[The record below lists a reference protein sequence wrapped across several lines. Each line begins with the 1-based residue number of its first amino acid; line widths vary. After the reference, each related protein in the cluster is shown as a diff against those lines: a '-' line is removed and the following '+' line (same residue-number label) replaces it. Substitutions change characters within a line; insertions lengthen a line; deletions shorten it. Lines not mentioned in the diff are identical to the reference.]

1 MVQTR
6 PDPIAQPV
14 LNTPYEHPARHWRL
28 DETGRALPEV
38 IPGRRPSIG
47 LIPVPKASKKAAQ
60 GELVLDEGNLNEVV
74 NSIRHEVGLWRDRDY
89 PGVTKATRN
98 LLYHWKEKRTRL
110 PLFFAQ
116 REAAET
122 VIWFTEIARADHILR
137 RRIEEESSL
146 HNDGIMRLA
155 IKMATGTGKT
165 TVMGMI
171 IAWHA
176 VNAAQS
182 SRRDRYSRSFLVIT
196 PGHTVRERLA
206 VLSPS
211 HPQNIYRD
219 MGLVPEKHRAA
230 LRGMDIAVVNFQ
242 AFQRR
247 RLLAGVAGDARK
259 VLRSESTA
267 GNSQED
273 WEDAPAMLD
282 RVLRSLRGKRRLV
295 VLNDEA
301 HHCYLPGKGRTGAGG
316 KADDE
321 VAAVWFNAIRS
332 LRDTGRLGPVYDLSA
347 TPMFISGAHWKTG
360 SRIFPW
366 VVSDFP
372 LMDAIE
378 SGLVKIPR
386 LPLDDD
392 TVMNEVMWRSLY
404 KHSSPK
410 TVKPDLVPPVLRAGM
425 EALYEHYEQT
435 FEKWRENGIP
445 TPPVFIVVANSVSNA
460 EALFKYIAGYEYE
473 EETTGAMA
481 YIPGEL
487 PYFSNIRDDG
497 AGYGQTVRTI
507 LVHSKLDRDD
517 KITGKL
523 QGLVKTQA
531 RRFRSNGVEE
541 KDIIRQVLNTVGR
554 KGEPGEH
561 IRCVVSVSMLTEGW
575 DTRTVTHILGYRA
588 FSTQLLCEQVTG
600 RALRRLNYDDT
611 DDEGRLRPEF
621 AEVFGVPFDFMPA
634 SGEAEPR
641 PPRPSYRVSSV
652 RGRSDRRIV
661 FPLVTGYL
669 LEPAETRIELDP
681 SAVDPYTVEVIASP
695 TVAVAAGVTGEETVM
710 GVAARRRQEAVMS
723 TAASAVSLMVSR
735 ENGGKLRRR
744 SLFRDMV
751 RATED
756 WLASPRVECPDE
768 GLLLL
773 PPHSGDVPS
782 EIVKAC
788 SLDSGQARLVG
799 GFDLEITSDTSGIDF
814 DTSLPN
820 IHLTRRSELNIAACH
835 SAFEVE
841 VAGFLDTHKHVRAW
855 ARNFRL
861 GWTVPYLWNSVWHD
875 YEPDFILRLFD
886 EREGDRAVHLMVECK
901 GVPDDVSERKAQY
914 VREWWIPAVANSPE
928 IPRWLSRW
936 CFVEL
941 DHPDQSWYD
950 LDKAISQAAAAFE
963 IGGS

>member
-1 MVQTR
+1 MMMKTQA
-6 PDPIAQPV
+6 DPIAQPV
-14 LNTPYEHPARHWRL
+14 LNTPYEQPARHWKL

-38 IPGRRPSIG
+38 MPGRRPSIG
-47 LIPVPKASKKAAQ
+47 LIPVPKARKKLVQ

-98 LLYHWKEKRTRL
+98 LLYHWREERTRL

-122 VIWFTEIARADHILR
+122 IIWFTETTRADHPLR
-137 RRIEEESSL
+137 RRIEEESRT
-146 HNDGIMRLA
+146 HNDGIVRLA
-155 IKMATGTGKT
+155 TKMATGTGKT

-176 VNAAQS
+176 VNAARS
-182 SRRDRYSRSFLVIT
+182 SRHDRYSRSFLVIT

-219 MGLVPEKHRAA
+219 MGLIPEKYRRD
-230 LRGMDIAVVNFQ
+230 LRGIDIAIVNFQ

-247 RLLAGVAGDARK
+247 RLMAGVAGDARK
-259 VLRSESTA
+259 LLDFGRRRDDRKE
-267 GNSQED
+267 E

-282 RVLRSLRGKRRLV
+282 RVVRSLRGKRRLV

-301 HHCYLPGKGRTGAGG
+301 HHCYLPGKGRSGAGG
-316 KADDE
+316 KEDDE

-332 LRDTGRLGPVYDLSA
+332 LRESGRLGPVYDLSA
-347 TPMFISGAHWKTG
+347 TPMFISASYWKSG

-392 TVMNEVMWRSLY
+392 TVSNEVVWRSLY
-404 KHSSPK
+404 KNSPRK
-410 TVKPDLVPPVLRAGM
+410 TVKPDQVPHVLEEGM
-425 EALYEHYEQT
+425 DALYRHYEQT
-435 FEKWRENGIP
+435 FEKWGENRIP

-460 EALFKYIAGYEYE
+460 EALFKYIAGYEYTD
-473 EETTGAMA
+473 ETTGDLV
-481 YIPGEL
+481 YNRGEL
-487 PYFSNIRDDG
+487 PLFSNVRDDG
-497 AGYGQTVRTI
+497 AGYEDTVRTL

-517 KITGKL
+517 NITGKL
-523 QGLVKTQA
+523 QKLVKSQA
-531 RRFRSNGVEE
+531 NRFSSNGMDA
-541 KDIIRQVLNTVGR
+541 KDLLRKVLNTVGR
-554 KGEPGEH
+554 EGEPGEH

-634 SGEAEPR
+634 GGETEPR
-641 PPRPSYRVSSV
+641 PPRPSYRVHSV
-652 RGRSDRRIV
+652 RGRSHRRIA
-661 FPLVTGYL
+661 FPLVAGYL
-669 LEPAETRIELDP
+669 LEPAVTTIKLDP
-681 SAVDPYTVEVIASP
+681 SAVAPYTVEVTASP
-695 TVAVAAGVTGEETVM
+695 TVALSAGVTGEETVM
-710 GVAARRRQEAVMS
+710 GVATHRRQEAVMA
-723 TAASAVSLMVSR
+723 TAAAAVSLMVKQES
-735 ENGGKLRRR
+735 GLRRR
-744 SLFRDMV
+744 NLFREMV

-756 WLASPRVECPDE
+756 WLDAPQVQCQDA
-768 GLLLL
+768 GLLLH
-773 PPHSGDVPS
+773 PPHVENVPNG
-782 EIVKAC
+782 IIKAC
-788 SLDSGQARLVG
+788 SLDPGKARLVG
-799 GFDLEITSDTSGIDF
+799 SFDLEVVSDTSGVDF

-820 IHLTRRSELNIAACH
+820 NRLTRLSELNIAACH
-835 SAFEVE
+835 SQFEVE
-841 VAGFLDTHKHVRAW
+841 VAGFLDAHKHVTAW

-875 YEPDFILRLFD
+875 YEPDFIVRLFD
-886 EREGDRAVHLMVECK
+886 EEEGDRAVHLIVECK
-901 GVPDDVSERKAQY
+901 GIPDEVSEQKAKY
-914 VREWWIPAVANSPE
+914 VEEWWIPAVANSPE
-928 IPRWLSRW
+928 VPDWLSRW
-936 CFVEL
+936 RYVEL
-941 DHPDQSWYD
+941 DHPDQSGYD
-950 LDKAISQAAAAFE
+950 LEQAISEAAIAFG
-963 IGGS
+963 IGD

>member
-14 LNTPYEHPARHWRL
+14 LNTPYEHPARHWKL

-74 NSIRHEVGLWRDRDY
+74 NSIRHEVSLWRDRDY

-98 LLYHWKEKRTRL
+98 LLYHWREKRTRV

-122 VIWFTEIARADHILR
+122 MIWFTETTRADHALR
-137 RRIEEESSL
+137 RRIEEESSS

-176 VNAAQS
+176 VNAARS

-211 HPQNIYRD
+211 HPENIYRD
-219 MGLVPEKHRAA
+219 MGLIPEKYRRD
-230 LRGMDIAVVNFQ
+230 LRGIDIAIVNFQ

-259 VLRSESTA
+259 LLASAKEA
-267 GNSQED
+267 GDQEE

-301 HHCYLPGKGRTGAGG
+301 HHCYLPGAGRSGAGG
-316 KADDE
+316 KEDDK
-321 VAAVWFNAIRS
+321 VAAVWFNALRS
-332 LRDTGRLGPVYDLSA
+332 LRDSGRLGPVYDLSA
-347 TPMFISGAHWKTG
+347 TPMFISATHWKTG

-392 TVMNEVMWRSLY
+392 TVMNEVVWRSIY
-404 KHSSPK
+404 KHSGRK
-410 TVKPDLVPPVLRAGM
+410 TVKPDQVPPTLGAAM
-425 EALYEHYEQT
+425 DALYRHYEQT
-435 FEKWRENGIP
+435 FRRWRENGIP
-445 TPPVFIVVANSVSNA
+445 TPPVFIVVANSVPNA
-460 EALFKYIAGYEYE
+460 EALFKYIAGYEYT
-473 EETTGAMA
+473 EETTGNLA

-487 PYFSNIRDDG
+487 RRFSNIRDDG
-497 AGYGQTVRTI
+497 AGYEEEVRTI

-517 KITGKL
+517 NITGRL
-523 QGLVKTQA
+523 QTLAKSQA
-531 RRFRSNGVEE
+531 RRFSNNGADW
-541 KDIIRQVLNTVGR
+541 KDVIRQVLNTVGR

-634 SGEAEPR
+634 GGETDPR
-641 PPRPSYRVSSV
+641 PPRQPYRVHSLS
-652 RGRSDRRIV
+652 GRSDLRIV

-669 LEPAETRIELDP
+669 LEPAETRLELDP
-681 SAVDPYTVEVIASP
+681 SLIPPYDVEVTESP
-695 TVAVAAGVTGEETVM
+695 TVALSAGVTGEETVM
-710 GVAARRRQEAVMS
+710 GVATRRRQQAVMS
-723 TAASAVSLMVSR
+723 TAAAAVSLMVKR
-735 ENGGKLRRR
+735 GNGLRRR
-744 SLFRDMV
+744 TLFRDMV

-756 WLASPRVECPDE
+756 WLASAQVQCRDE
-768 GLLLL
+768 SLLLQ
-773 PPHSGDVPS
+773 PPHVENVPN
-782 EIVKAC
+782 EIIKAC
-788 SLDSGQARLVG
+788 SLNSGRARLVG
-799 GFDLEITSDTSGIDF
+799 SFDLEVLSDTAAVDF

-820 IHLTRRSELNIAACH
+820 NRLTRRSELNIAACH
-835 SAFEVE
+835 SSFEVE
-841 VAGFLDTHKHVRAW
+841 MAGFLDSHKHVSAW

-875 YEPDFILRLFD
+875 YEPDFIVRLFD
-886 EREGDRAVHLMVECK
+886 EREGDQAVHLMVECK
-901 GVPDDVSERKAQY
+901 GVPDEVSERKAQY

-941 DHPDQSWYD
+941 DHPDQSRYD